1 MAETPKSRKVITA
14 YGGGGFRVS
23 GERLEGSIVVLP
35 DRVLTWPVTAL
46 EQVTPTFF
54 DDLIDSIE
62 VLLVGCGARFDVS
75 PTATHEIMARLG
87 IAIDVMDTGAACR
100 TYNVLV
106 AEDRRVAAA
115 LIAIA

>member
-1 MAETPKSRKVITA
+1 MAEKRKSRNVITA

-23 GERLEGSIVVLP
+23 GERQEGSIVVLS
-35 DRVLTWPVTAL
+35 DRVLPWPVSAL
-46 EQVTPTFF
+46 DQLTPAFF
-54 DDLIDSIE
+54 EDFIDSIE
-62 VLLVGCGARFDVS
+62 VLLIGCGARFDVS
-75 PTATHEIMARLG
+75 PTATHETMARLG
-87 IAIDVMDTGAACR
+87 IAVDVMDTGAACR